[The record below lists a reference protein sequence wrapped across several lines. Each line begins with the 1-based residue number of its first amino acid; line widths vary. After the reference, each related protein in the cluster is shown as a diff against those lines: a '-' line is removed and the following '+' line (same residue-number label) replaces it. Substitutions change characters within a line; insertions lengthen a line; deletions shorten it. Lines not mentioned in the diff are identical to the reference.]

1 MVTTAGHRST
11 RPGSRTARLRV
22 IFRLRVADDA
32 EDRFMEA
39 YRRIRHS
46 VARVDGYLGD
56 QLCQSEDDPAE
67 WVIMSEWSTAAHF
80 HRWESSAGHRELAAP
95 LMECVIGR
103 ESLRYHVRLR
113 TAAEPMSVSDDD
125 RLECEP

>member
-1 MVTTAGHRST
+1 M
-11 RPGSRTARLRV
+11 

-32 EDRFMEA
+32 EDRFLEA

-46 VARVDGYLGD
+46 VASVDGYLGD
-56 QLCQSEDDPAE
+56 QLCQSEDDPSDWA
-67 WVIMSEWSTAAHF
+67 IISEWSTPAHF

-95 LMECVIGR
+95 LIECVVGR

-113 TAAEPMSVSDDD
+113 TAAEPASAPNGD
-125 RLECEP
+125 RSEGEP